1 MGGPEK
7 GRLGLDGISLPGK
20 LLDGAAGLPL
30 LKLSPVS
37 AHGARVNGLVDS
49 YHAGA
54 TNFHSSAVLALH
66 LQMAII
72 PVADDALSHL
82 FFHRFSAP
90 AG

>member
-7 GRLGLDGISLPGK
+7 GRLGLDGISLP
-20 LLDGAAGLPL
+20 DEWTAGLPL
-30 LKLSPVS
+30 LKFSPES
-37 AHGARVNGLVDS
+37 AYRAGVNALVDS
-49 YHAGA
+49 YHAGTA
-54 TNFHSSAVLALH
+54 NFHSSAVLALH